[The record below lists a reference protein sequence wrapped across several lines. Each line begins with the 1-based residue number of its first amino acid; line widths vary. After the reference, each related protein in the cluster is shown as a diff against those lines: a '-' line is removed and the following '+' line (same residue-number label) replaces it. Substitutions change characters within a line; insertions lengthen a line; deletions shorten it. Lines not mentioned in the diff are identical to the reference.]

1 MFVAIIVVC
10 VFSALSLAM
19 SFLTVAAAGRVSLD
33 QRLLRN
39 EIADRYGEMVDR
51 IEELTGMTESALDCL
66 VSLDAESSEAE
77 RHVE

>member
-51 IEELTGMTESALDCL
+51 TEELTGVVEGACDCL
-66 VSLDAESSEAE
+66 VSLDAKSSETVE
-77 RHVE
+77 HVG